1 MKQVSNA
8 YKLSMKSLLREQS
21 FVEITFSQVD
31 TAAATDGNWVS
42 NGAQSYSEFDT
53 LDYGYDYQE
62 SYAALELNRWALD
75 GNTVIVPSSGTMYDG
90 FVSSH
95 MSNAEGKFTTPAVL
109 TRAFSNPHTFP
120 GITLTFDTRY
130 QEWPD
135 TVTVDFY
142 LNGTVLESLTLPVEG
157 TELVINTKVASCDK
171 IVLTMG
177 NILPYRRPRL
187 QQVL

>member
-8 YKLSMKSLLREQS
+8 YKLSMKSMLREQS

-75 GNTVIVPSSGTMYDG
+75 GNTIIVPSSCG
-90 FVSSH
+90 
-95 MSNAEGKFTTPAVL
+95 
-109 TRAFSNPHTFP
+109 
-120 GITLTFDTRY
+120 
-130 QEWPD
+130 
-135 TVTVDFY
+135 
-142 LNGTVLESLTLPVEG
+142 LNVFLIFIG
-157 TELVINTKVASCDK
+157 
-171 IVLTMG
+171 
-177 NILPYRRPRL
+177 ILPRITGKIASA
-187 QQVL
+187 

>member
-75 GNTVIVPSSGTMYDG
+75 GIRSSFLLPGRCMTAL
-90 FVSSH
+90 F
-95 MSNAEGKFTTPAVL
+95 
-109 TRAFSNPHTFP
+109 RAT
-120 GITLTFDTRY
+120 
-130 QEWPD
+130 
-135 TVTVDFY
+135 
-142 LNGTVLESLTLPVEG
+142 
-157 TELVINTKVASCDK
+157 
-171 IVLTMG
+171 
-177 NILPYRRPRL
+177 
-187 QQVL
+187 